1 MNELKGL
8 RLSLSDLNIV
18 CEAMN
23 QYYERSVRRAQRT
36 REYHS
41 KEQNQQL
48 QTTQKLLQYLA
59 STYFQWKTDAENP
72 PMAVIDPESAVS
84 AAEET
89 L

>member
-23 QYYERSVRRAQRT
+23 QYYERSVRKAQRT

-59 STYFQWKTDAENP
+59 STYFQWKTDAESG
-72 PMAVIDPESAVS
+72 AVA
-84 AAEET
+84 AAEVD
-89 L
+89 